1 MVDGSRD
8 PAGPAGY
15 GTPETR
21 MERAFPRAIAALES
35 LFGFAREFFRESGL
49 GSADPADVELILEE
63 LFTNLVKYNETGQ
76 HPIEVGLRYRGD
88 VVEMVLRDRDVE
100 PYDVTRAPAVDV
112 AARLAAGRPG
122 GLGLHLVRCMAESLT
137 YEYRDRTST
146 ITATWRLGR

>member
-1 MVDGSRD
+1 
-8 PAGPAGY
+8 
-15 GTPETR
+15 
-21 MERAFPRAIAALES
+21 MERAFPRTIAALDE
-35 LFGFAREFFRESGL
+35 LFDFVREFFRASGL
-49 GSADPADVELILEE
+49 ETADPSSVDLILEE

-76 HPIEVGLRYRGD
+76 HPIEVGLRCRGD

-112 AARLAAGRPG
+112 AARVAAGRPG

-146 ITATWRLGR
+146 ITATARLGG